1 MVSEL
6 LKWRFTRTVERKKNI
21 KKAFYIKK
29 KSPPGLTNQERR
41 EVVSTYLIAS

>member
-6 LKWRFTRTVERKKNI
+6 LKWRFTRTVERKKTKT
-21 KKAFYIKK
+21 KKN
-29 KSPPGLTNQERR
+29 PPGLTNQERR